1 MTSDNALNRLTE
13 TLHVYRETHDQRF
26 NEVDQTIA
34 LLGDKIEMLAGTLSD
49 VNSTIREFT
58 GITQQQGRTLDK
70 QAEATQQLITLAQQQ
85 QSVVSRQQEAIDRLL
100 ARN

>member
-26 NEVDQTIA
+26 NKVDQTIA

-49 VNSTIREFT
+49 VNSTI
-58 GITQQQGRTLDK
+58 
-70 QAEATQQLITLAQQQ
+70 
-85 QSVVSRQQEAIDRLL
+85 
-100 ARN
+100 

>member
-1 MTSDNALNRLTE
+1 MS
-13 TLHVYRETHDQRF
+13 
-26 NEVDQTIA
+26 
-34 LLGDKIEMLAGTLSD
+34 IELLAGTLSD

-58 GITQQQGRTLDK
+58 GITQQQGRTLDQ
-70 QAEATQQLITLAQQQ
+70 QAEAIQQLITLAQQ

>member
-13 TLHVYRETHDQRF
+13 TLHIYREAHDQRF
-26 NEVDQTIA
+26 NKTDQTIG
-34 LLGDKIEMLAGTLSD
+34 LLGEKIELLAGTLSD
-49 VNSTIREFT
+49 VNSTIREFN

-70 QAEATQQLITLAQQQ
+70 QTEAIQQLITLAQQQ
-85 QSVVSRQQEAIDRLL
+85 QIIVSRQQEAIDRLL

>member
-1 MTSDNALNRLTE
+1 MS
-13 TLHVYRETHDQRF
+13 
-26 NEVDQTIA
+26 
-34 LLGDKIEMLAGTLSD
+34 IELLAGTLSD

-58 GITQQQGRTLDK
+58 GITQQQGRALDK
-70 QAEATQQLITLAQQQ
+70 QAEAIQQLITLAQQQ